1 MGLSVS
7 IFGLG
12 YVGSV
17 SAACF
22 ASMGHKVI
30 GVDVSRA
37 KVEMLDSGRTPI
49 VEARMA
55 EMVAEANK
63 SCRLHA
69 RRMPSARS
77 EFRRVVC
84 MRRHAQP
91 EEGKLDLSHIES
103 VAREIGAAI
112 RQKKV
117 HTFLSCGARSWQG
130 RPKASCFDSRKGK
143 RKQCGRDFTV
153 CYNPNSC
160 VRVAQ

>member
-37 KVEMLDSGRTPI
+37 KVEMLDSGRSPI
-49 VEARMA
+49 IEARMT
-55 EMVAEANK
+55 ELVAEANQ

-69 RRMPSARS
+69 TVDPTAAVLGSDISFVCVGTPSLRN
-77 EFRRVVC
+77 
-84 MRRHAQP
+84 
-91 EEGKLDLSHIES
+91 GKLDLSHIEHVS
-103 VAREIGAAI
+103 HEIG
-112 RQKKV
+112 
-117 HTFLSCGARSWQG
+117 
-130 RPKASCFDSRKGK
+130 
-143 RKQCGRDFTV
+143 
-153 CYNPNSC
+153 
-160 VRVAQ
+160 